1 VTGLCQVVIG
11 VLGQSNILLIE
22 IVDRYDKT
30 FRERQLTDKFN
41 LAQIDNAVTRLTGLH
56 RGQAMN
62 RSH

>member
-30 FRERQLTDKFN
+30 FRERQLTDKLN
-41 LAQIDNAVTRLTGLH
+41 LAQIDNAVT
-56 RGQAMN
+56 
-62 RSH
+62 